1 MTRADEN
8 KAYFSGK
15 TLADKCLFI
24 KNLGWLLSQTR
35 EGVKGC
41 RLIHN
46 STDDEL
52 VEITYNH
59 GEKELVNISLDS
71 YVAIIKDVTKR
82 L

>member
-8 KAYFSGK
+8 KTY
-15 TLADKCLFI
+15 LADKCLFI

-46 STDDEL
+46 ATDDEL

-59 GEKELVNISLDS
+59 GGKRLVNISLDS
-71 YVAIIKDVTKR
+71 YVAIIKDVTKH